1 MIPLRR
7 SPVFAIRNPRLRAR
21 HYASQN
27 RWPSS
32 GAGAGA
38 QMAYKTLPTL
48 SLQGK
53 VSNDDIIIRPS
64 NICEDRFVL

>member
-32 GAGAGA
+32 GAGA

-64 NICEDRFVL
+64 NIWKDRFVL